1 MLYSCVIFITLIYRV
16 SCIVGATSVDTHSK
30 HELFPYLLFGFKNGG
45 RMIETLTYSA
55 NSSDITLLLWLAND
69 IEDIYDSKVDLTTI
83 VDLLTGQSKGK

>member
-1 MLYSCVIFITLIYRV
+1 MSHWMLYSCVIFITLIYRV

-55 NSSDITLLLWLAND
+55 NSSDITLQPNN
-69 IEDIYDSKVDLTTI
+69 IM
-83 VDLLTGQSKGK
+83 QSCFCCCW